1 MMTKDEERKALAKIR
16 KIIEEAGRDS
26 YIGIAFDG
34 VCKIAEE
41 NIDNDWGCSPVE
53 DCETYRERVEQLEKQ
68 KRELGQRIE
77 EEKGFT
83 EEEQARLKGE
93 VEYFKDYSAD
103 LEAKRVAER
112 QEMAEFIN
120 EAIALYRKMQVR
132 QDTKGDGYASEYN
145 RGRADAL
152 KEFGD
157 TYIS

>member
-16 KIIEEAGRDS
+16 KIVEEAGQNS
-26 YIGIAFDG
+26 YIGYAFYG
-34 VCKIAEE
+34 VCRIAEE
-41 NIDNDWGCSPVE
+41 NIENDWGRSPVE
-53 DCETYRERVEQLEKQ
+53 DCETYREKIEKLENENA
-68 KRELGQRIE
+68 ELLRRIE
-77 EEKGFT
+77 EENGFA

-112 QEMAEFIN
+112 HEMAEFIN
-120 EAIALYRKMQVR
+120 EAISLYRKMQAR
-132 QDTKGDGYASEYN
+132 QDKKGDGYASEYN